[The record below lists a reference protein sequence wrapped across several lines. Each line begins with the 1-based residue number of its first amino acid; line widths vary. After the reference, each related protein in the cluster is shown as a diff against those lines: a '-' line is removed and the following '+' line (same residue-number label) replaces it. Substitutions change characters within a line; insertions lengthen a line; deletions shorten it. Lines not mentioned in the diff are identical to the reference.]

1 MSGCPFH
8 TQFLPPAAAVH
19 PPPAPPGEL
28 DFLGEIHA
36 GPVLSGRHAACA
48 AALARGAP
56 APLTAEELAWA
67 GRIAWRN
74 QARCIGRLHWRRLH
88 VRDHRH
94 LESADEL
101 AGSLREHLALA
112 QEDGQSRPVLTVFA
126 PSDHSGFRLPRIWNS
141 QLCGYAGY
149 RAADGSILG
158 DPRNVSLTERARALG
173 WKPPSSPGPFD
184 LLPWI
189 IAGRDGQPRLVPLP
203 AGLVREVPLR
213 HPDHPWFERL
223 GLRWY
228 AVPIVSNFCFR
239 AAGTDFT
246 AAPFNGWYMG
256 TEIGAR
262 NLADRARYNV
272 LPLIAEKLGLDRRSP
287 RTLWIDRAL
296 VELNL
301 AVLHSY
307 AADGVRLVDH
317 HSASSEFMRFLA
329 AEAAAGRPV
338 SADWSWIVPPL
349 SPATTEVFHT
359 PLRAFPTSPDFRP
372 MAPDLPPS
380 RDDAVPDL
388 PQSVC
393 PFGAAVPALARGP
406 RLPPPVPARPVPS
419 RCGHLSLATTKSAS
433 AAHPPPCR
441 GE

>member
-8 TQFLPPAAAVH
+8 ANPPSSPGDFR
-19 PPPAPPGEL
+19 PPPAPPDEL
-28 DFLGEIHA
+28 AFLGEIHA
-36 GPVLSGRHAACA
+36 GPVLAARREACA
-48 AALARGAP
+48 LALSRGAP
-56 APLTAEELAWA
+56 APLTPEELVAA
-67 GRIAWRN
+67 GRVAWRN
-74 QARCIGRLHWRRLH
+74 QSRCIGRLHWRSLL

-94 LESADEL
+94 LDTAEEL
-101 AGSLREHLALA
+101 AASLRQHLALA
-112 QEDGQSRPVLTVFA
+112 QEDGRSRPILTVFA
-126 PSDHSGFRLPRIWNS
+126 PSVHSGPRLPRIWNS

-158 DPRNVSLTERARALG
+158 DPRNVPLTARARALG
-173 WKPPSSPGPFD
+173 WRPPSSPGPFD

-189 IAGRDGQPRLVPLP
+189 IAGRDGHARLVPLP

-228 AVPIVSNFCFR
+228 AVPVVSDFCFH

-317 HSASSEFMRFLA
+317 HSASSEFIRFLA

-359 PLRAFPTSPDFRP
+359 PLRTFPTSPDFRP
-372 MAPDLPPS
+372 MPPDLPPGPGAPGAADS
-380 RDDAVPDL
+380 LAR
-388 PQSVC
+388 C
-393 PFGAAVPALARGP
+393 PFDAGAPVLA
-406 RLPPPVPARPVPS
+406 
-419 RCGHLSLATTKSAS
+419 
-433 AAHPPPCR
+433 
-441 GE
+441 